1 MTFGSTSGSGA
12 PAARWTVFQL
22 AAILQYCRK
31 SNQAPF
37 ARYTLFCPAIVS
49 IFSFNQTLHYAARL
63 CGVWG
68 CLTLSTEYD
77 MTTPG
82 EHIVV
87 FVLKCILRCYTQKM
101 QGFKNEEEN
110 GKLKSDRLC
119 GIWVCLSTD
128 ADCEGEPIAGKRVQ
142 TRFQKIEDGRQNC
155 THNTMWYVSGV
166 AAVMCCLLMNRSNF
180 NCLW

>member
-1 MTFGSTSGSGA
+1 MTFGSTWGSGA

-49 IFSFNQTLHYAARL
+49 IFSFNQTLYYAARL

-119 GIWVCLSTD
+119 GIWVCFW
-128 ADCEGEPIAGKRVQ
+128 VQ
-142 TRFQKIEDGRQNC
+142 TLRASPLQVREYRHDFRKLKMGDKIAHITLCDMYQVWPQLC
-155 THNTMWYVSGV
+155 VVS
-166 AAVMCCLLMNRSNF
+166 
-180 NCLW
+180 LWTGPISIVCD